1 MRNLTPNQAALPSEL
16 ASSRLIFG
24 SKPVGETTKRQPPRR
39 LSDFG
44 FPKTDLAESPRQ
56 LIVPKLPISLSL
68 ETIQL
73 HALANRIEPFCSQA
87 KMLAMITLLILV
99 CSGCVRRRMT
109 VRTSPPGATVSID
122 NQLIGTSPASTDFI
136 YYGTREVRVE
146 REGYRTEVVL
156 RRMKPPWYQLPVLDF
171 VSETLWPGEIRDER
185 IIDIELVPQVIEP
198 SEDVLNRAE
207 ALRNQSRSGIIPAG

>member
-1 MRNLTPNQAALPSEL
+1 
-16 ASSRLIFG
+16 
-24 SKPVGETTKRQPPRR
+24 
-39 LSDFG
+39 
-44 FPKTDLAESPRQ
+44 
-56 LIVPKLPISLSL
+56 
-68 ETIQL
+68 
-73 HALANRIEPFCSQA
+73 
-87 KMLAMITLLILV
+87 MLAIITLLILV

-122 NQLIGTSPASTDFI
+122 NQLIGTSPAATNFE
-136 YYGTREVRVE
+136 YYGTREVRIE
-146 REGYRTEVVL
+146 REGYRTETVL
-156 RRMKPPWYQLPVLDF
+156 RRIKPPWYQLPVLDF